1 MKHHHASL
9 TVIAL
14 VLASAVAFAQTKK
27 VFPAID
33 TTQEG
38 PSQFCPPFSGN
49 PTSASRYQQICG
61 TSVVASLSGAIKQIA
76 WRRANTLA
84 SAGDYAAWSPPID
97 LTLSTSPRP
106 AAKMSNVFANN
117 VGTDAKLM
125 FSGVLNWP
133 AEKKKNPGPSPF
145 SYVVPGKSAFV
156 YIATK
161 GDLLIDII
169 RKPGA
174 ASPSP
179 FCMDAHPDSI
189 SAKPPV
195 ITDIG
200 AACGPKGKNINY
212 PFGSFLPGAYA
223 RSLLYNAA
231 NNSATVW
238 SIGTKKQTFDLG
250 LAGAPGCW
258 LYHNNALLVFGKTN
272 TRTTPYTSRWDL
284 FIQVP
289 DNPALGG
296 LTFFTQY
303 VMLQDTVIGNPLGWS
318 VSNAKQIVVGSFT
331 PGRPYFMEISA
342 ASTAATASLVQTTGY
357 ITEFTY

>member
-9 TVIAL
+9 TVLAL
-14 VLASAVAFAQTKK
+14 ALTSAVAFAQTKK

-61 TSVVASLSGAIKQIA
+61 TSVVPTLSGAIKQIA

-84 SAGDYAAWSPPID
+84 SAGNYAAWSPPID
-97 LTLSTSPRP
+97 LSLSTSPRP

-117 VGTDAKLM
+117 VGADNKLF

-133 AEKKKNPGPSPF
+133 AAPKLNPGPSPF

-195 ITDIG
+195 ITTIG
-200 AACGPKGKNINY
+200 TSCPSGKNINY

-223 RSLLYNAA
+223 RTLLYNAA
-231 NNSATVW
+231 GNSATVF
-238 SIGTKKQTFDLG
+238 SIGTKEKKFDLG

-258 LYHNNALLVFGKTN
+258 LYHDNALLIFGKTN
-272 TRTTPYTSRWDL
+272 RTSGTYTGRWDQ
-284 FIQVP
+284 FFSVP
-289 DNPALGG
+289 DVPSLAGA
-296 LTFFTQY
+296 TFYTQY
-303 VMLQDTVIGNPLGWS
+303 VLLQDTAIGNPLGWS
-318 VSNAKQIVVGSFT
+318 VSAAKKIVVGTFT

-342 ASTAATASLVQTTGY
+342 ASTATTASLVQTTGY